1 MDRSYIGTIS
11 FSINRGFKIV
21 KIYKNVKP
29 ETHTKEVLNDLKLFL
44 KTLK

>member
-11 FSINRGFKIV
+11 FSINQEFKIV
-21 KIYKNVKP
+21 KIYENVKS
-29 ETHTKEVLNDLKLFL
+29 EIHAEEALNDLKLFL